1 MTVTSF
7 SKKRKI
13 VVVGVGAVGSTTA
26 YTLLLRQRMDELV
39 LIDANKEKAIGDAL
53 DMNHGLAFLGKAKVW
68 AGGYE
73 DCADADI
80 IIITAGVAQ
89 KPGESRVDLLKR
101 NIAIFES
108 ITEQV
113 LKFNKDGILLI
124 ASNPVDVMSYFTWK
138 KSGWPSQRVIGSGT
152 LLDTARFRYLIGEK
166 LAIDPRSVHAHI
178 IGEHGDSELAV
189 WSHTN
194 VAGSEI
200 ELNEEDRNYIFRNTR
215 DAAYRIIEAKGAT
228 YYAIALA
235 LDRICT
241 AILKNEASVLNVS
254 TLLKNYHGID
264 DVYLG
269 VPSIVDRSGV
279 REVLQFNIKQDEQE
293 LLRKSANK
301 IKELIRSISMEQ

>member
-68 AGGYE
+68 AGSYE

-89 KPGESRVDLLKR
+89 KPAESRVDLLKR

-178 IGEHGDSELAV
+178 IGEHGDSELPV
-189 WSHTN
+189 WSHTH

>member
-68 AGGYE
+68 AGSYE

-178 IGEHGDSELAV
+178 IGEHGDSELPV
-189 WSHTN
+189 WSHTH